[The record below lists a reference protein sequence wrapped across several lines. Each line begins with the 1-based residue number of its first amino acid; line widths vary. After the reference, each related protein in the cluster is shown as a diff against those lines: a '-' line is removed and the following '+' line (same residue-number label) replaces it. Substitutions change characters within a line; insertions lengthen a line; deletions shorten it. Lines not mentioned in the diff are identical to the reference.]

1 MATLGLA
8 YFICIKTKHEISE
21 KNMSKMQRNKP
32 IIKYATA
39 ENGQRGMK
47 LIGMKSQKIFEKKYA
62 ETR

>member
-1 MATLGLA
+1 
-8 YFICIKTKHEISE
+8 
-21 KNMSKMQRNKP
+21 MSKMQRNKP

>member
-8 YFICIKTKHEISE
+8 YFICIKRSMKSVR